1 MKITNF
7 VMVMLVAC
15 TTAFYGQTGSINNTL
30 GSGGTFKVK
39 NNVGDPLVVVDE
51 ATGQLAANRVKVDGV
66 PSFTAYHLPESGMGS
81 PDTLI
86 TWTEATG
93 YGSHDNSGSFNE
105 STGEFVAPRNG
116 FYFFSAGIE
125 LAASAST
132 VTLYIYGNSQFTS
145 LAARGSVATT
155 GVTNLSTSGI
165 LKLNAGDVVALR
177 VTMVGLTGTGSSG
190 TGWFSGYLV
199 SDF

>member
-1 MKITNF
+1 MKKTFFSTMVF
-7 VMVMLVAC
+7 VVLAS
-15 TTAFYGQTGSINNTL
+15 TLYGQTGSINNTL
-30 GSGGTFKVK
+30 GTGGTFKVK
-39 NNVGDPLVVVDE
+39 NNAGDPLVVVDE
-51 ATGQLAANRVKVDGV
+51 ATGQLAANRFKVDGV

-81 PDTLI
+81 SDTLI

-132 VTLYIYGNSQFTS
+132 VTLYVMGDSQVTS

-155 GVTNLSTSGI
+155 GITNLSTSGI
-165 LKLNAGDVVALR
+165 LKLNAGNVVTLR
-177 VTMVGLTGTGSSG
+177 VSMVGLTGTGSSG
-190 TGWFSGYLV
+190 MGFFSGYLV